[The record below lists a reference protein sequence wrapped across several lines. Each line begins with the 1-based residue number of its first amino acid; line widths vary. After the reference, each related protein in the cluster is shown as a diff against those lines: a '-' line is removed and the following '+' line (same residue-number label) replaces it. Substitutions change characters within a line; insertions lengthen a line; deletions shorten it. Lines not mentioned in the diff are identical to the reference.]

1 MGRPWRERIWNDEL
15 DHGCIRSKS
24 DVWHYADA
32 FLAAIE
38 RGRSAWSWS
47 RLTTG
52 WKLFRSG
59 VIAIAQ
65 YACSGD
71 CSISGHSCRR
81 IRPESAEA
89 RSVSINRVNR
99 EVVGSVTPVAQEVG
113 NRQVYDRLDS
123 GNTLVI
129 HRIRDRRQIVIWQ
142 YIPCKMYIYF

>member
-1 MGRPWRERIWNDEL
+1 MGYPWRERIWNDES
-15 DHGCIRSKS
+15 DHGCIRWKS

-32 FLAAIE
+32 VLAAIE

-65 YACSGD
+65 CARSGD

-99 EVVGSVTPVAQEVG
+99 EVAGSVTPVALEVG
-113 NRQVYDRLDS
+113 NRQVYELD
-123 GNTLVI
+123 NTLVYR
-129 HRIRDRRQIVIWQ
+129 RIRDRRQIVIWQ
-142 YIPCKMYIYF
+142 YIPCKMRINF

>member
-1 MGRPWRERIWNDEL
+1 MQMRSWR
-15 DHGCIRSKS
+15 RSKE
-24 DVWHYADA
+24 
-32 FLAAIE
+32 AAARE
-38 RGRSAWSWS
+38 AWS

-65 YACSGD
+65 CARSGD

-113 NRQVYDRLDS
+113 NRQVYGRLDS
-123 GNTLVI
+123 TLVYR
-129 HRIRDRRQIVIWQ
+129 RIISHCQIVI
-142 YIPCKMYIYF
+142 